1 MNGGNIKLYP
11 SNWLYNAGVVGF
23 LWSVEEIE
31 KFSVLNMLNSD
42 GSVEIPNNLFP
53 KLKVQ
58 ERYFGDNKI
67 SSIVGK
73 SNLYRNF
80 LQSNQKDLFVRFVE
94 LLEKVGPDY
103 CDFCGNGYSLD
114 NNDESYLNGI
124 DPASRPE
131 TKFLYRIRKF
141 SIVHNTLLGPS
152 IGEFPNA
159 FWGLNESSRMCHLCG
174 GFIII
179 HHHLA
184 FTPLPDGSEIFIN
197 APSFKVMYYLNKYV
211 QPLPKDGKNIKHL
224 LGMSLIEFS
233 TKLKAQLGLWT
244 SMNIE
249 VVIKYKYKK
258 DANKYEDKIDFF
270 SLPAEIVSLLNDH
283 EISSLIYQIGE
294 FKVLNIVLDGKFNKL
309 IEDAYRLMKILM
321 KDQRSESDK
330 EFLNEYFKKNQKDKE
345 RKDKERKEAVQN
357 MLKLY
362 ALIEEKVGGNGLWKV
377 RV

>member
-31 KFSVLNMLNSD
+31 KISVLNMLNSD
-42 GSVEIPNNLFP
+42 GSVEIPNNLFRN
-53 KLKVQ
+53 LKVQ
-58 ERYFGDNKI
+58 ERYFGNNKI

-80 LQSNQKDLFVRFVE
+80 LQPTQKDLFVKFVGF
-94 LLEKVGPDY
+94 LERVEPDY

-114 NNDESYLNGI
+114 NNDELCLNEI
-124 DPASRPE
+124 DPDRS
-131 TKFLYRIRKF
+131 KFLYRIRKF
-141 SIVHNTLLGPS
+141 SIVHNTLIGPS

-184 FTPLPDGSEIFIN
+184 LTPLPDGSEIFIN

-211 QPLPKDGKNIKHL
+211 QSLPKDGKKIKHL

-233 TKLKAQLGLWT
+233 TKLKAQLGLWA

-258 DANKYEDKIDFF
+258 EANKYEDKIDFF

-294 FKVLNIVLDGKFNKL
+294 FKVLDIMLDGKFNKL
-309 IEDAYRLMKILM
+309 IEDAYRFMKILM
-321 KDQRSESDK
+321 KDQRSEADK
-330 EFLNEYFKKNQKDKE
+330 EFLNEYFKKNRKDEE
-345 RKDKERKEAVQN
+345 RKNAVQN

-362 ALIEEKVGGNGLWKV
+362 ALIKEKIRRSSLWQA
-377 RV
+377 RI